1 MLQKYRIT
9 GMSCSACS
17 AAVEKAA
24 SKVEGVKEAQ
34 VNLLANTMLCEYDES
49 VTDDEA
55 VIKAVKDAGYG
66 ASVFVFGENVPQEKE
81 EFTPIKTR
89 LIASAILLVLLMSV
103 SMGHMIHLPTPD
115 IISMHTHPLNFTL
128 IQLVLTLPVIYLNR
142 KFYFS
147 GFRALFK
154 LHPNMDTLVALGS
167 CASLLYGIL
176 ETVIIIYATAK
187 GNFDLA
193 HSTAQNLYFEGA
205 AMILTLVTVGKF
217 LEERSKKKTGT
228 AIAKLVDLTPKNATV
243 IRDGEEVVIP
253 TEQVK
258 KDDLVVIHPGESIC
272 VDGVIVSGA
281 SSVDEAAITGE
292 SIPVSKKVGDRVI
305 SASIN
310 QKGSFTMRAEKVG
323 FETTLSKIIDLV
335 ESASATK
342 APVSKMADKIAGIFV
357 PVVMGIA
364 IITAVIW
371 LIAGY
376 GIPFA
381 FKCAVSVLV
390 ISCPCA
396 LGLATPVAITV
407 AVGRCAGKGILI
419 KSAEAIENLSHIDTV
434 VLDKTGTITN
444 GRPSVVSAKLFE
456 FDGNEFKKIA
466 CAIEK
471 NSEHPLA
478 DAVVRYCEGFD
489 GLNAS
494 EFSSVTGKGVKA
506 VINGENYFAGTE
518 GYINSLGIS
527 TSDEQS
533 YINEIKADGQTL
545 IFFAD
550 SKKLI
555 AILGAKDEI
564 KATSIDA
571 IAKMKELGLKIVMLT
586 GDNEGAAALVSKQA
600 GIDEF
605 VAGVLPENKFEKI
618 DELKSRGKKV
628 AMIGDGINDSPA
640 LVRADVGIAIGNGT
654 DIAIDSADIV
664 LMNSDLNSA
673 AEAIAYSRKT
683 MVNIKENLFWA
694 FFYNVICIPLAAGAY
709 YHSFGITLSPM
720 IAAAAMSLSSLFVVS
735 NALRLY
741 KK

>member
-17 AAVEKAA
+17 AAVEKAV
-24 SKVEGVKEAQ
+24 SKLGGVKEVQ

-49 VTDDEA
+49 VINDEA
-55 VIKAVKDAGYG
+55 VIKAVTDAGYG

-89 LIASAILLVLLMSV
+89 LIASAALLVALMYI

-128 IQLVLTLPVIYLNR
+128 IQLALTLPIIYLNR

-147 GFRALFK
+147 GFRSLFK

-167 CASLLYGIL
+167 CASLLYGIV
-176 ETVIIIYATAK
+176 ETGIIIYATVK
-187 GNFDLA
+187 NNFELA
-193 HSTAQNLYFEGA
+193 HATAQNLYFEGA

-217 LEERSKKKTGT
+217 LEERSKKKTGS
-228 AIAKLVDLTPKNATV
+228 AIAKLVDLTPKNVTV
-243 IRDGEEVVIP
+243 IIDGNETVIP

-258 KDDLVVIHPGESIC
+258 KGDLLVIHPGESIP
-272 VDGVIVSGA
+272 VDGVVVSG
-281 SSVDEAAITGE
+281 SSAVDESAITGE
-292 SIPVSKKVGDRVI
+292 SIPVEKNEGDSVI
-305 SASIN
+305 SASVN
-310 QKGSFTMRAEKVG
+310 QNGSFTMRAEKVG
-323 FETTLSKIIDLV
+323 FETTISKIIDLV
-335 ESASATK
+335 ESAGATK
-342 APVSKMADKIAGIFV
+342 APVAKTADRIAGVFV
-357 PVVMGIA
+357 PVVMA
-364 IITAVIW
+364 ISLVTAAVW
-371 LIAGY
+371 LILGY
-376 GIPFA
+376 GAPFA

-407 AVGRCAGKGILI
+407 AVGRCAGRGILI
-419 KSAEAIENLSHIDTV
+419 KSAEAIENLSRIDTV

-444 GRPSVVSAKLFE
+444 GRPSISSCKLFE
-456 FDGNEFKKIA
+456 IDENEFKKIA
-466 CAIEK
+466 FALEK

-478 DAVVRYCEGFD
+478 NAVVRFCEGAD
-489 GLNAS
+489 GFEAS
-494 EFSSVTGKGVKA
+494 NFSSVTGKGVKA

-518 GYINSLGIS
+518 SYINSVGIS

>member
-17 AAVEKAA
+17 AAVERATL
-24 SKVEGVKEAQ
+24 KVEGVKEAQ

-167 CASLLYGIL
+167 CASLLYGIV
-176 ETVIIIYATAK
+176 ETGIIIYATVK

-205 AMILTLVTVGKF
+205 AMILTLVTVGNF

-228 AIAKLVDLTPKNATV
+228 AIAKLVDLTPKSATV
-243 IRDGEEVVIP
+243 IRDGKEVVIP

-272 VDGVIVSGA
+272 VDGIVVSGT

-527 TSDEQS
+527 TDSEQS
-533 YINEIKADGQTL
+533 YINELKADGQTL

-605 VAGVLPENKFEKI
+605 VASVLPENKFEKI

>member
-17 AAVEKAA
+17 AAVERAA

-147 GFRALFK
+147 GFMALFK

-167 CASLLYGIL
+167 CASLLYGIV

-187 GNFDLA
+187 GNSDLA

-292 SIPVSKKVGDRVI
+292 SIPVIKKVGDRVI

-342 APVSKMADKIAGIFV
+342 APVSKMADKIAGVFV

-518 GYINSLGIS
+518 SYINSVGIS

-545 IFFAD
+545 VFFAD

>member
-17 AAVEKAA
+17 AAVEKAV
-24 SKVEGVKEAQ
+24 SKLEGVLSVQ

-49 VTDDEA
+49 VINDEA
-55 VIKAVKDAGYG
+55 VIKAVTDAGYG

-89 LIASAILLVLLMSV
+89 LIASAVLLLILMYI
-103 SMGHMIHLPTPD
+103 SMGHMAKLPVPD
-115 IISMHTHPLNFTL
+115 IINMHTHPLNFTL
-128 IQLVLTLPVIYLNR
+128 IQLALTLPIIYLNR

-167 CASLLYGIL
+167 CASLLYGIA
-176 ETVIIIYATAK
+176 ETGIIVYASVK
-187 GNFDLA
+187 NNFDLA

-217 LEERSKKKTGT
+217 LEERSKNKTGS
-228 AIAKLVDLTPKNATV
+228 AIAKLVDLTPKNVTV
-243 IRDGEEVVIP
+243 IIDGSQKVIP

-258 KDDLVVIHPGESIC
+258 KGDIILIHPGESIP
-272 VDGVIVSGA
+272 VDGVVVSG
-281 SSVDEAAITGE
+281 SSAVDESAITGE
-292 SIPVSKKVGDRVI
+292 SIPVEKNEGDSVI
-305 SASIN
+305 SASVN
-310 QKGSFTMRAEKVG
+310 QNGSFTMRAEKVG

-335 ESASATK
+335 ENAGATK
-342 APVSKMADKIAGIFV
+342 APVAKTADKIAGIFV

-364 IITAVIW
+364 VITAVIW
-371 LIAGY
+371 LILGY
-376 GIPFA
+376 GLPFA

-407 AVGRCAGKGILI
+407 AVGRCAGRGILI
-419 KSAEAIENLSHIDTV
+419 KSAEAIENLSRIDTV

-444 GRPSVVSAKLFE
+444 GRPSISSCKLFGIE
-456 FDGNEFKKIA
+456 ENEFKKIA
-466 CAIEK
+466 YALEK

-478 DAVVRYCEGFD
+478 DAVVRFCEGAD
-489 GLNAS
+489 GLEAS
-494 EFSSVTGKGVKA
+494 NFNSVTGRGVSA
-506 VINGENYFAGTE
+506 VIDGREYFAGTGE
-518 GYINSLGIS
+518 YINSLGIS
-527 TSDEQS
+527 TQSEKNYIDES
-533 YINEIKADGQTL
+533 KSDGQTL

-550 SKKLI
+550 CQKLL

-564 KATSIDA
+564 KSTSVQA
-571 IAKMKELGLKIVMLT
+571 ISKMKELGLKIVMLT
-586 GDNEGAAALVSKQA
+586 GDNEGAASLTAKNA
-600 GIDEF
+600 GIDEY
-605 VAGVLPENKFEKI
+605 VAEVLPENKFEKI
-618 DELKSRGKKV
+618 DELKSEGKKV

-640 LVRADVGIAIGNGT
+640 LVRADVGIAIGSGT

-664 LMNSDLNSA
+664 LINSDLQSA
-673 AEAIAYSRKT
+673 AEAISYSKKT
-683 MVNIKENLFWA
+683 MKNIKENLFWA

-709 YHSFGITLSPM
+709 YHAFGITLSPM
-720 IAAAAMSLSSLFVVS
+720 IAAAAMSMSSLFVVG

>member
-17 AAVEKAA
+17 AAVERAA

-167 CASLLYGIL
+167 CASLLYGIV
-176 ETVIIIYATAK
+176 ETGIIIYATVK

-272 VDGVIVSGA
+272 VDGVIVSGT

-342 APVSKMADKIAGIFV
+342 APVSKMADKIAGVFV

-456 FDGNEFKKIA
+456 FDGNEFKIIA

-489 GLNAS
+489 GLNAG

-527 TSDEQS
+527 TDSEQS

-694 FFYNVICIPLAAGAY
+694 FFYNVISIPLAAGAY